1 MPHTLITGASS
12 GIGKAMAIE
21 CAKLGMDVILVA
33 LDTPEL
39 SQTAQEIN
47 HNYQVQVNYLGL
59 DLTAPDAPG
68 KVYQWSTRLGLKV
81 NTLINNAGLG
91 NSGLFESNELN
102 QYLRIINLNN
112 RAMVELT
119 YLYIKDL
126 KSQGNGYILNVS
138 SMEATLPLPYKA
150 VYTGSKSFIY
160 AFTLAL
166 REELKGTG
174 ISATVLC
181 PGSVLTN
188 EDGYRRIQAHGNKG
202 KLFKRLM
209 ITYPEI
215 VAKRAIQGMLAGR
228 QVIIPNKAPWAIVKF
243 MKLMPTSLKMRIL
256 EKIFRVYK

>member
-1 MPHTLITGASS
+1 
-12 GIGKAMAIE
+12 MALE
-21 CAKLGMDVILVA
+21 CAKRGMNVILVA

-39 SQTAQEIN
+39 SQSAEEIKQS
-47 HNYQVQVNYLGL
+47 YGVEVNYLGL
-59 DLTAPDAPG
+59 DLTAPNAPEQ
-68 KVYQWSTRLGLKV
+68 VYQWSREAGLKV
-81 NTLINNAGLG
+81 NILINNAGMG
-91 NSGLFESNELN
+91 NSGLFESNELD
-102 QYLRIINLNN
+102 QYLKIINLNN
-112 RAMVELT
+112 RALVELT
-119 YLYIKDL
+119 YFYIKDL
-126 KSQGNGYILNVS
+126 KAQGKGYILNVS

-215 VAKRAIQGMLAGR
+215 VAKRAIQGMLANR
-228 QVIIPNKAPWAIVKF
+228 QVIVPNKAPWAILKF
-243 MKLMPTSLKMRIL
+243 MKLMPTHIKMRIL
-256 EKIFRVYK
+256 EKIFRVYR